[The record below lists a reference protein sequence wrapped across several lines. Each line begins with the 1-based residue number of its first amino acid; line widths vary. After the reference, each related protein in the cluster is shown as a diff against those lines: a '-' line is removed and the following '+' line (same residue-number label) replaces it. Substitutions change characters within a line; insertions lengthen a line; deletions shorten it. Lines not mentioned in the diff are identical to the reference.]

1 MPAGTPCTTKVP
13 SVRGT
18 PTYLPPPRKT
28 RQDVALIG
36 SLAAD
41 EARGAVRAAP
51 LRMRSARAEQGKP
64 GAGAAGGG
72 TGGAGGGGSGRGSH
86 AAA

>member
-18 PTYLPPPRKT
+18 PTYLPPSTKT

-41 EARGAVRAAP
+41 EARSAVRA
-51 LRMRSARAEQGKP
+51 LRMWSDRAEP
-64 GAGAAGGG
+64 GASAADGG
-72 TGGAGGGGSGRGSH
+72 TGGAGAGGRGRGSH